1 MMTEHKGLPVRKH
14 SAAVRGA
21 SGDALNG
28 ALKVT
33 PQDFIQGVPYYMV
46 LEVMPDGENYKPMDD
61 GEAWEEIEVVKV
73 KRGSF
78 IPAKDALPYLDDVSR
93 KLEDLRVAET
103 GQARLE
109 LDPGK
114 AEGLTL
120 EHEQGL
126 HKRKRQACPICHPTS
141 DADIARGDELAAR
154 REAHGDGEG
163 DADNPL
169 PGARKRRSRAPGAA
183 KRTPKKRTP
192 AKK

>member
-33 PQDFIQGVPYYMV
+33 PQDFTQGEPAYMV

-93 KLEDLRVAET
+93 KLEELRVKET
-103 GQARLE
+103 GQERLE
-109 LDPGK
+109 LTDGQ
-114 AEGLTL
+114 AEGMTL
-120 EHEQGL
+120 EHSQGL
-126 HKRKRQACPICHPTS
+126 HKRRRRACPVCFPLS
-141 DADIARGDELAAR
+141 DEDVARGDELAAR

-163 DADNPL
+163 DAEHPL
-169 PGARKRRSRAPGAA
+169 PAARKRRSRPA
-183 KRTPKKRTP
+183 KGVAKKRTTTTR
-192 AKK
+192 